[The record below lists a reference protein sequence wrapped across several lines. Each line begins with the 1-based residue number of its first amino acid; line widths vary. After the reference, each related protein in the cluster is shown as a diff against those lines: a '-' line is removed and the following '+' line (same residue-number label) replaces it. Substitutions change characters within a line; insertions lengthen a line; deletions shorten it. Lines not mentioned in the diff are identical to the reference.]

1 MSAIWFVGLLISGTM
16 AFDDMPIL
24 NDRMISTISPHNA
37 PNSDSCVGQC
47 AMIFV
52 DEMNS
57 QLGPGKSVGLL
68 NLNYNEFLTAFSN
81 ATFFE
86 SFCRYVKTSIECLT
100 FALKH
105 IPEIS
110 ILLQ

>member
-1 MSAIWFVGLLISGTM
+1 MVTFFWNVMFVLAIGQFVS
-16 AFDDMPIL
+16 AFDNMPRL
-24 NDRMISTISPHNA
+24 DPAISTVRPHEA

-68 NLNYNEFLTAFSN
+68 NLNYNEFLIAFSN
-81 ATFFE
+81 VTFFE
-86 SFCRYVKTSIECLT
+86 SFCG
-100 FALKH
+100 
-105 IPEIS
+105 
-110 ILLQ
+110 